1 MTNQKLRRH
10 TDGDQAPKIAKI
22 EKSLL
27 LLFSIIILW
36 QWFIGGRKVKIL
48 TDVNQNLF
56 NSGQSA
62 KGSADQI

>member
-27 LLFSIIILW
+27 LLSI
-36 QWFIGGRKVKIL
+36 
-48 TDVNQNLF
+48 D
-56 NSGQSA
+56 SGN
-62 KGSADQI
+62 GL